1 MNALIIILAVLIVAA
16 VLLVIWM
23 IATYNG
29 FIRLKNK
36 IDEAWAAMDV
46 SLKKRWDLVPNV
58 VETVKG

>member
-36 IDEAWAAMDV
+36 IDEAWM
-46 SLKKRWDLVPNV
+46 SP
-58 VETVKG
+58 